1 MYVYALPFYNMNFSY
16 SIFIVTYFNILNLEM
31 LND

>member
-1 MYVYALPFYNMNFSY
+1 MYMHYPFHNMNFSY